1 MENNGVWMVEW
12 SENYA
17 DCNAVFTEKDRAA
30 AYIEAQANRMGLHNR
45 GFNLIEESIRK
56 DDDGKP
62 NWCIYGFYPDGQYG
76 ETEMQTVSYM
86 WYPLNPSVTEI

>member
-12 SENYA
+12 SGHYSIY
-17 DCNAVFTEKDRAA
+17 NAAFTEKDRAA
-30 AYIEAQANRMGLHNR
+30 AYIETQANLLGLHNS

-62 NWCIYGFYPDGQYG
+62 KWCVYGFFPDGR
-76 ETEMQTVSYM
+76 ELQTVSYM
-86 WYPLNPSVTEI
+86 RYPLNPSVTEI